1 MMTTDDWLAWAGA
14 DADRRALPELKP
26 LLAALAGAMRALRAA
41 DWNEDASLDPRAAVA
56 APAAPTG
63 DPANSAGAHGER
75 P

>member
-1 MMTTDDWLAWAGA
+1 MMSPDDWLAWAGA

-41 DWNEDASLDPRAAVA
+41 DWNEDASLDPRPAAA
-56 APAAPTG
+56 APPAPTG
-63 DPANSAGAHGER
+63 DPADRADADGAR